1 DGVETARLIA
11 NKSIKAEEVLDAAI
25 RGIEAVNGQ
34 LNAVVHL
41 DIERARATLRET
53 TGKHGPLFGVP
64 FLLKDLGAEDLGQPC
79 TGSSRLLAD
88 AVADHDAE
96 LVRRFRD
103 SGLITLG
110 RTNTPEF
117 GLMGITEPAL
127 RGPARNPWSVA
138 HTPGGSSGGAAA
150 AVASR
155 MVPLAHGGDGGGS
168 IRIPASHCGL
178 VGLKPTRAR
187 TPAGPVRGEGWA
199 GFVCEHVLTRTVR
212 DCAAV
217 LDQVHGTDPGAPY
230 QVAPPLKSYG
240 ASLADAPEKLRV
252 AVCRDA
258 LLGSSLDPECIEAVE
273 RGAAMCAELGHEVF
287 DVEVPMDVE
296 ALSLAYLRIVA
307 AGTAARVAAA
317 ERAAKRLVRAD
328 DIEPAT
334 RLFAAIG
341 GAMSAATYME
351 EVQRVH
357 AFGRTMG
364 RFFED
369 VDVLITA
376 TVARPPARVGELSPS
391 WGESVL
397 ARFLAALKIRPL
409 LNVALKEMAKAPLA
423 ATPNTQPF
431 NMTGQPAISLPLH
444 RSEGGLPVGTQF
456 VGRFGD
462 EAALLRLAGQL
473 EASARWAD
481 ERPPVCVGA
490 PPVSDG
496 V

>member
-1 DGVETARLIA
+1 MTRAA
-11 NKSIKAEEVLDAAI
+11 DAAGAINLGQGICDLPTPAPVADAAVQAI
-25 RGIEAVNGQ
+25 RDRKSTYTYCEGDGGLRRKIAEKLARVNGIEADPETDI
-34 LNAVVHL
+34 VVTAGSAAAFTCVL
-41 DIERARATLRET
+41 
-53 TGKHGPLFGVP
+53 HGLFDPGDE
-64 FLLKDLGAEDLGQPC
+64 LL
-79 TGSSRLLAD
+79 
-88 AVADHDAE
+88 
-96 LVRRFRD
+96 
-103 SGLITLG
+103 I
-110 RTNTPEF
+110 PEPYY
-117 GLMGITEPAL
+117 GYH
-127 RGPARNPWSVA
+127 V
-138 HTPGGSSGGAAA
+138 GAARVAGVVPAYVGLRAPGFELTEELLRA
-150 AVASR
+150 AVTPR
-155 MVPLAHGGDGGGS
+155 T
-168 IRIPASHCGL
+168 RGL
-178 VGLKPTRAR
+178 VLC
-187 TPAGPVRGEGWA
+187 TPSNPSGRM
-199 GFVCEHVLTRTVR
+199 LTRSE
-212 DCAAV
+212 
-217 LDQVHGTDPGAPY
+217 L
-230 QVAPPLKSYG
+230 
-240 ASLADAPEKLRV
+240 
-252 AVCRDA
+252 
-258 LLGSSLDPECIEAVE
+258 EA
-273 RGAAMCAELGHEVF
+273 
-287 DVEVPMDVE
+287 
-296 ALSLAYLRIVA
+296 
-307 AGTAARVAAA
+307 AARVAAA
-317 ERAAKRLVRAD
+317 ERAAKRRVRAD

-496 V
+496 A

>member
-1 DGVETARLIA
+1 MAGLIA
-11 NKSIKAEEVLDAAI
+11 NKSVKPEEVIDAAL
-25 RGIEAVNGQ
+25 RGIEAVNPR

-41 DIERARATLRET
+41 DPERARGALTEQADATS
-53 TGKHGPLFGVP
+53 PFFGVP

-96 LVRRFRD
+96 LVERFRRA
-103 SGLITLG
+103 GLVTLG

-117 GLMGITEPAL
+117 GLMGITESAL
-127 RGPARNPWSVA
+127 RGPARNPWSLA

-155 MVPLAHGGDGGGS
+155 MVPVAHGGDGGGS

-187 TPAGPVRGEGWA
+187 TPAGPVRGEGWG

-217 LDQVHGTDPGAPY
+217 LDEVHGADVGAPY
-230 QVAPPLKSYG
+230 HVAPPAQTFR
-240 ASLADAPEKLRV
+240 ASLAAPPRKLQVGVYRG
-252 AVCRDA
+252 A
-258 LLGSSLDPECIEAVE
+258 LLGSSIDATCEEAVE
-273 RGAAMCAELGHEVF
+273 RGASMCTALGHEVF
-287 DVEVPMDVE
+287 DVQVPIDVE
-296 ALSLAYLRIVA
+296 ALSLAYLRVVA

-317 ERAAKRLVRAD
+317 ERSMGRRARGHEL
-328 DIEPAT
+328 EPAT

-341 GAMSAATYME
+341 GAMSGADYMS

-369 VDVLITA
+369 MDVLLTA
-376 TVARPPARVGELSPS
+376 TVARPPVRVGELAPS

-397 ARFLAALKIRPL
+397 ARLLAGVGVRPL

-431 NMTGQPAISLPLH
+431 NMTGQPAISVPIH
-444 RSEGGLPVGTQF
+444 RSDEGLPVGAQF

-462 EAALLRLAGQL
+462 EATLLRLAGQL
-473 EASARWAD
+473 EEVANWGA
-481 ERPPVCVGA
+481 ERPPVCVGSA
-490 PPVSDG
+490 TDAAVE
-496 V
+496 